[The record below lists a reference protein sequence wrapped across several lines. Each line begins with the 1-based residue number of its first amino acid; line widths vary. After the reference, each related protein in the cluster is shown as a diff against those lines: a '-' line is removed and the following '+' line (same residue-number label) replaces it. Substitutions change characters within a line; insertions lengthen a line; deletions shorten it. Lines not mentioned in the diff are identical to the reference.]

1 VKVKRFMK
9 VGKVC
14 ALLSALELCFP
25 VHVTQAGAAEPGSPP
40 VQQQRRASA
49 PAKLSMDVITSAR
62 GELRGAVV
70 NRDSAPS
77 VNAKVVLCMV
87 SGKETQEA
95 TTDAS
100 GRFVFTHVRPG
111 MYTLAVNGTS
121 GQSQSI
127 ARVWTPETAPP
138 AASPVALV
146 SLQNQ
151 NPRQDDV
158 VRGQDIVTD
167 EYCDEG
173 GGGLFG
179 GGGAGLLLGAALVGG
194 AVVGIVAIAGGFDSG
209 GQAGGQQA
217 PASP

>member
-1 VKVKRFMK
+1 VKRFMK

-14 ALLSALELCFP
+14 ALLSAIELCFP
-25 VHVTQAGAAEPGSPP
+25 VHGTQAGAAEPTSPP

-49 PAKLSMDVITSAR
+49 PAKLSIDVIASAS

-77 VNAKVVLCMV
+77 VNAKVVLAMV
-87 SGKETQEA
+87 SGKETQQA
-95 TTDAS
+95 ATDAS
-100 GRFVFTHVRPG
+100 GRFVFTNVRPG
-111 MYTLAVNGTS
+111 MYTLAVNGTK
-121 GQSQSI
+121 GQSQSM

-146 SLQNQ
+146 SLQDQ
-151 NPRQDDV
+151 NPRPNDV
-158 VRGQDIVTD
+158 VRGEECITEDGVD
-167 EYCDEG
+167 DGG

-194 AVVGIVAIAGGFDSG
+194 AVVGIVAISGGFSSG
-209 GQAGGQQA
+209 NQGGGNQN